1 MQDSNW
7 IKLLDVIMVSF
18 ETNSHVAELIKAIL
32 RSQLVRNIYIY
43 SKYFIT
49 LPVKSFFYRN

>member
-7 IKLLDVIMVSF
+7 IKLPVIMVSF